1 MSSIK
6 EKFNNILSNRVVKNA
21 NWMIAEQAV
30 QMLVSLVIG
39 MLTARYL
46 GPSNYGVINYCVA
59 YVSFFTAIAGLGI
72 EAIVVKELVANPERE
87 AEIIGSSILLRTVA
101 GLLSIVATLLILFFV
116 DNGDPLILTVG
127 FLQSLVLVFRAFEIF
142 DFWFQS
148 KLESKYSS
156 ILKSIS
162 YVLVAIYKVFI
173 LATGKSVVWFAFSTS
188 LDFLIIAI
196 LLTFAYFKHG
206 GKSLRISKE
215 ISKDLLSQ
223 GYHFIISNL
232 IITIYGQ
239 MDRVMIKHFIGERE
253 VGLYSAAIMICTYWQ
268 LVPTAIINSVRPVI
282 MEAKAQGDE
291 KLYKHRLSQ
300 LYISLTWLGI
310 AVSVV
315 ISILAKYIMLI
326 AYGKE
331 YLEASSAL
339 VIAIWF
345 TTFSTLGVARGNWL
359 VCENKN
365 KYAKWFVLLGAIVN
379 LILNAILIPIMGIE
393 GAAIATLITQIVV
406 CYVGPAL
413 FKETRENAVDMLK
426 AVIFK

>member
-1 MSSIK
+1 M
-6 EKFNNILSNRVVKNA
+6 
-21 NWMIAEQAV
+21 
-30 QMLVSLVIG
+30 
-39 MLTARYL
+39 
-46 GPSNYGVINYCVA
+46 
-59 YVSFFTAIAGLGI
+59 
-72 EAIVVKELVANPERE
+72 
-87 AEIIGSSILLRTVA
+87 
-101 GLLSIVATLLILFFV
+101 